1 MESLNYVKKGDRV
14 WTPEFVAEDLVNH
27 FNPTG
32 NVLEPCYGTGNIHKF
47 LPEGSDFCEIE
58 MGKDFY
64 QYDKK
69 VDWILTNPPYSHFS
83 KFIKYGMSISENSV
97 WLLPTWKIFSGF
109 GLLKEIR
116 KHGGIKEIRHYGT
129 GTKLGWSPLA
139 NAIGAI
145 HIQKNYGGDIRNSW
159 YEPHFGE

>member
-1 MESLNYVKKGDRV
+1 MNYVKKGDRV

-27 FNPTG
+27 FNPIG

-64 QYDKK
+64 QYEKR

-97 WLLPTWKIFSGF
+97 WYCQLGKSFRGLGF
-109 GLLKEIR
+109 LK
-116 KHGGIKEIRHYGT
+116 
-129 GTKLGWSPLA
+129 KLENMVES
-139 NAIGAI
+139 
-145 HIQKNYGGDIRNSW
+145 KRFDIMELEQS
-159 YEPHFGE
+159 